1 MTVQPIL
8 HTHLRNPTNMKA
20 QYQEKK
26 ETLRKNRQRKANKN
40 RTLKLITNDYE
51 KMFYQ
56 RNDNRIFKARNRKKK
71 FPEKLR
77 MGVGKG

>member
-1 MTVQPIL
+1 
-8 HTHLRNPTNMKA
+8 MKA

>member
-1 MTVQPIL
+1 
-8 HTHLRNPTNMKA
+8 MKA

-77 MGVGKG
+77 LGVGKG